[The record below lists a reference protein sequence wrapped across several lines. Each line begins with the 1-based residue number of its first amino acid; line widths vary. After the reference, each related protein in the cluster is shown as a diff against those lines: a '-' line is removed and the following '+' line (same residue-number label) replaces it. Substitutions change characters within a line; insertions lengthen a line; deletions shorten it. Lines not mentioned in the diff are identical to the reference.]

1 MRKGLRIAAVFL
13 YQEDTAPE
21 QSKDGDASCSFFYT
35 NTKAEDEDSTATTT
49 TTMPQAPQIETETE
63 TETLVGEQASPQI
76 ETETETLVGEQASPQ
91 IETETETLVGEQASP
106 QTPHEKYIHG
116 RYNSVYEQSSPE
128 IYDRWA
134 LDEDCPY
141 DEAVAQNSPAC
152 QSVFEVIHDLVAQL
166 ALSSNSSSS
175 SSSSSS
181 KGKGKGNCADFI
193 LDAGSGT
200 GRVGEVCR
208 ENSSADSLLGSAVF
222 DGVDYSKGMLSV
234 CYKKHKEKGVYR
246 HLIHADLTKPL
257 SEASAPLSIGDSIGD
272 SDNDS
277 IATSGEYISVC

>member
-49 TTMPQAPQIETETE
+49 TTMPQA
-63 TETLVGEQASPQI
+63 PQI

-166 ALSSNSSSS
+166 ALSKNSSSS

-181 KGKGKGNCADFI
+181 KGKGKGKGNCADFI